1 MDIQEMIKTFIINYG
16 MISVFV
22 LVLLEYAS
30 VPLPSE
36 IVLPFIGII
45 GALHGI
51 NFFEILIV
59 SLIAGLLGSIITYA
73 IGYIFGEKCL
83 EFITRKFPR
92 TKKAIDASYNWIEK
106 YDKSATFL
114 SRLVPVAR
122 TFISIIAGVV
132 KMKPAPFILFSTIGI
147 VIWNSLLIGLGFF
160 LGNNTALIDTILHQ
174 YSLVAGGI
182 VVLAIA
188 FLVYKNRKK
197 LKELFK

>member
-1 MDIQEMIKTFIINYG
+1 MDLQETIKTFIIHYG

-51 NFFEILIV
+51 SFFKILLISV
-59 SLIAGLLGSIITYA
+59 IAGLVGSIITYA
-73 IGYIFGEKCL
+73 IGYIFGMRVL
-83 EFITRKFPR
+83 TFIGNKFPR
-92 TKKAIDASYNWIEK
+92 TRKAIEASYKWIEK
-106 YDKSATFL
+106 YDKGATFI

-132 KMKPAPFILFSTIGI
+132 KMKPLPFIGYSTLGI
-147 VIWNSLLIGLGFF
+147 VIWNSILIGLGFF
-160 LGNNTALIDTILHQ
+160 LGNNTALIDTILHR
-174 YSLVAGGI
+174 YTLVVGGIAILII
-182 VVLAIA
+182 VVLI
-188 FLVYKNRKK
+188 LRNRKK
-197 LKELFK
+197 IMQLFK

>member
-1 MDIQEMIKTFIINYG
+1 MDLQETIKTFIMNYG

-45 GALHGI
+45 GAMHGI
-51 NFFEILIV
+51 SFFEILFV
-59 SLIAGLLGSIITYA
+59 SLIAGLVGSIITYI
-73 IGYIFGEKCL
+73 IGYIFGMKVL
-83 EFITRKFPR
+83 NWVGNKIPRTRK
-92 TKKAIDASYNWIEK
+92 AIEAGYKWIEK
-106 YDKSATFL
+106 YDKGATFV

-132 KMKPAPFILFSTIGI
+132 KMKPVPFILFSTVGI
-147 VIWNSLLIGLGFF
+147 VLWNSLLIGLGFI

-174 YSLVAGGI
+174 YSLAVGGI
-182 VVLAIA
+182 AIVVIV
-188 FLVYKNRKK
+188 FIVYRNRKK
-197 LKELFK
+197 LIELFR